1 MKKSIIFFV
10 FIALSF
16 SVLAQPQKISYQ
28 SVIRNSSGQLV
39 SNYSVGMKIS
49 ILQGSAAGTSVYVE
63 TQTPTTN
70 ANGLATIEIG
80 GGSVVS
86 GAFAEID
93 WSSGTFFVKTETDPA
108 GGTDYTVTG
117 TSQILSVPFAFYSKS
132 AETAVTKEELK
143 DVVSDIGE
151 VLAGTK
157 VIDIDGNI
165 YNTVVIGSQVWM
177 AENLRTSKYND
188 GTPVPLVT
196 LNSIWT
202 SLKTGAYCWYN
213 HDSATYEIPYGKLYN
228 FYVASSGK
236 ICPKGWHVPNN
247 TTVSALI
254 TYLDSRFAADK
265 LKEAGTT
272 HWIRTSINV
281 TNETGFT
288 ALPGGARD
296 LGFRDI
302 RNKGFWWTSSM
313 LKVDAA
319 YFSMDAVDSRVLL
332 NEFPERTGFSI
343 RCIRD

>member
-1 MKKSIIFFV
+1 MKKI
-10 FIALSF
+10 LTLL
-16 SVLAQPQKISYQ
+16 VLISLTLAAHNQTPQKMSYQ
-28 SVIRNSSGQLV
+28 AVIRNSSGSLITNHLV
-39 SNYSVGMKIS
+39 GIKVS
-49 ILQGSAAGTSVYVE
+49 IIQGSATGTAVYVE
-63 TQTPTTN
+63 THIPTTN
-70 ANGLATIEIG
+70 SNGLATIEIG

-93 WSSGTFFVKTETDPA
+93 WSAGTFFVKTETDPA

-177 AENLRTSKYND
+177 VENLRTSKYND
-188 GTPVPLVT
+188 GTPVPLV
-196 LNSIWT
+196 SDSQIWNN
-202 SLKTGAYCWYN
+202 LKTGAYCWYN
-213 HDSATYEIPYGKLYN
+213 NDSATYEIPYGKLYN

-236 ICPKGWHVPNN
+236 ICPKGWHVPNQ
-247 TTVSALI
+247 TTVSALL
-254 TYLDSRFAADK
+254 TYLGTYPANK

-272 HWIRTSINV
+272 HWIRTSSSV

-288 ALPGGARD
+288 ALPGGARPTS
-296 LGFRDI
+296 FREI

-313 LKVDAA
+313 LKIDPAF
-319 YFSMDAVDSRVLL
+319 FSMDAVDSRVLL
-332 NEFPERTGFSI
+332 NEDPEITGFSI